1 MKTRT
6 RRSSILV
13 SLFVGLAIQSTFSKE
28 ALDDLAPGAIFE
40 VYQISESLS
49 AIPTIQSGELPNAAR
64 MIASVDL
71 SSDRGDFAPCG
82 ERLVSCVRGVMRVP
96 RGGRYEFRMN
106 SDDGS
111 RLEISGEVIVNFDGL
126 QVGVSAGGIAVLR
139 RGDHPFS
146 IEHFDAG
153 GPHKLILEWRPPGA
167 RSFAVA
173 PAALFFHD
181 PTQLSKTSEGL
192 KAIEIPV
199 APTEGLDR
207 AERISRAIELGTD
220 WLQGEVDKLQVFEEV
235 NVKDKSAQVA
245 FETYALVVAGVSV
258 GTPLIAGN
266 FRHLE
271 RTVDRRNYTYG
282 VCSEIF
288 ARDAVIAQLEEDVWF
303 ASGGTDEGAIG
314 RGSIGRVHRK
324 TMATLTRTLVDSQ
337 NSGGGW
343 HYFPHES
350 DADIS
355 CTQFVVLA
363 LAIAASRGIEVSPKT
378 WARVGDYL
386 LSLQKSEGPV
396 TEKRVVLVP
405 HDERPGTIREKEKSR
420 RGGTAVDPDSK
431 DRALVGGEGIEV
443 RAREFEYS
451 PGHPEGTMANR
462 WNRVCAGTS
471 SLMVVRDFLGTRL
484 SGDRRSAIEAGI
496 RDGLGWMLENWNPFG
511 SYYGVY
517 SLEKVGDIGHVQS
530 FAGVDWYEACTT
542 WLLEEQRTD
551 GSWPGSSMW
560 GESPRVGTAFAL
572 LILRR
577 ASSILSSSTVDRMR
591 RPIVTGEGAERT
603 QTEKIEWV
611 YLPELEVNLS
621 WPELLRV
628 LKRRP
633 RRSSLQMIEAV
644 VEGLTPDRRGALIP
658 DLVVIRDRL
667 DKKGLRSFDRLLEEI
682 LGFEVVSDEACL
694 EWHRDWLEAHKL
706 AGKDQD
712 PSFEEL
718 EKLYSHE
725 PASFTL
731 REIVVRAALRY
742 GVRELVPVLL
752 ADLEAST
759 VDLRRVS
766 YLGLR
771 GFFPEGFP
779 EFDPKGKKRTRAEQ
793 IRSVRA
799 FVERQMTAGTD

>member
-1 MKTRT
+1 MKIRT
-6 RRSSILV
+6 RRISILV
-13 SLFVGLAIQSTFSKE
+13 SLFVGLTLQSASSTE
-28 ALDDLAPGAIFE
+28 VLEDLIPGAILE

-64 MIASVDL
+64 VIASIDL
-71 SSDRGDFAPCG
+71 SSDRDDFSPCG
-82 ERLVSCVRGVMRVP
+82 ERLVTCVRGVMRVP
-96 RGGRYEFRMN
+96 RGGRYEFRLN

-111 RLEISGEVIVNFDGL
+111 RLAISGEVIVNFDGL
-126 QVGVSAGGIAVLR
+126 QVGVSGGGIAVLK
-139 RGDHPFS
+139 RGDHPFT

-167 RSFAVA
+167 RSFSVA

-181 PTQLSKTSEGL
+181 PSLISETSDGL
-192 KAIEIPV
+192 KAIEIAG

-207 AERISRAIELGTD
+207 AERISRAIELGAD
-220 WLQGEVDKLQVFEEV
+220 WLRGEVEQLQVFEEV

-258 GTPLIAGN
+258 STPLITQN
-266 FRHLE
+266 LRHLE
-271 RTVDRRNYTYG
+271 RTVDKRNYTYG

-288 ARDAVIAQLEEDVWF
+288 ARDAVISQLQEDAWF
-303 ASGGTDEGAIG
+303 ASGGTDEGALG
-314 RGSIGRVHRK
+314 RGSIGRNHRK
-324 TMATLTRTLVDSQ
+324 RMATLTQTLINSQ

-343 HYFPHES
+343 HYFPQ
-350 DADIS
+350 DTGADIS

-363 LAIAASRGIEVSPKT
+363 LAIAARRGIDVPPKT

-386 LSLQKSEGPV
+386 LSLQKNEGQV

-405 HDERPGTIREKEKSR
+405 HDERPGASRKKKKSS
-420 RGGTAVDPDSK
+420 RGRTAVDPSSE
-431 DRALVGGEGIEV
+431 DRALIGGEGIEV
-443 RAREFEYS
+443 RVREFEYS
-451 PGHPEGTMANR
+451 PGHPEGSLANR

-471 SLMVVRDFLGTRL
+471 SLMVVRDFLGPRL
-484 SGDRRSAIEAGI
+484 TGPRRSAVETGI
-496 RDGLGWMLENWNPFG
+496 RDGLGWMLENWDPFG

-530 FAGVDWYEACTT
+530 FAGVDWYEVCTT
-542 WLLEEQRTD
+542 WLLDEQRTD

-560 GESPRVGTAFAL
+560 GESPRIGTAFAL

-577 ASSILSSSTVDRMR
+577 ASSILSSSTLDRMR
-591 RPIVTGEGAERT
+591 RPIVTGEGVERT
-603 QTEKIEWV
+603 HTEKIEWV

-628 LKRRP
+628 LKQRP

-644 VEGLTPDRRGALIP
+644 VEGLTPDRRGTLIP
-658 DLVVIRDRL
+658 DLVVIRGRL
-667 DKKGLRSFDRLLEEI
+667 DKKGLKSFDQLLEEI

-694 EWHRDWLEAHKL
+694 EWHSDWVEAQTL

-712 PSFEEL
+712 PAFEEL
-718 EKLYSHE
+718 EKLYGHE
-725 PASFTL
+725 PASFPL
-731 REIVVRAALRY
+731 REVVVRAALRY
-742 GVRELVPVLL
+742 GVRELIPVLL
-752 ADLEAST
+752 PDLEAST
-759 VDLRRVS
+759 LELRRVA

-771 GFFPEGFP
+771 GFFPEGLP
-779 EFDPKGKKRTRAEQ
+779 EFDPKGKKRSRTEQ
-793 IRSVRA
+793 ARSVRA
-799 FVERQMTAGTD
+799 FVERQMSAGTD